1 MKGILKIG
9 LRNLHRYK
17 RRTILSSLI
26 IMLGILIVILFIGV
40 VSSFKKTMIETIT
53 DSTLGHIQIHK
64 KGYLTTLDTS
74 PLHFSVTPEERKVI
88 AEKLSK
94 NKYVE
99 AFTYRIRFNAI
110 ISNYSLSANMRV
122 MGIDPVK
129 ELATCPGQRTRTIGE
144 PDFSQGFVKKG
155 HIVLP
160 IRLSRS
166 MKIKVG
172 DTVVI
177 VATNKDGSVNALNF
191 KVQAFT
197 ESIMGP
203 GGRDGYIHLD
213 DTFTLLRTV
222 DVVEIPIRIKDI
234 DDLKPAIKSIKKDL
248 PKGIYDINPWSDF
261 SSFATIATV
270 IDLMLIFLRI
280 LLIAIVTISVMNVM
294 MMAVYERTREIGTL
308 SAMGTKPKHIMGMF
322 YSEAFFMGLFSSI
335 AGALLGVG
343 LLLILRS
350 LKLTFKWH
358 RSYVILSPSI
368 SFFDVLILVAVVIAF
383 TVLATIIPARKAKK
397 LEPVEALRFV

>member
-1 MKGILKIG
+1 
-9 LRNLHRYK
+9 
-17 RRTILSSLI
+17 
-26 IMLGILIVILFIGV
+26 
-40 VSSFKKTMIETIT
+40 MIETIT
-53 DSTLGHIQIHK
+53 DATLGHIQIHK

-74 PLHFSVTPEERKVI
+74 PLHFSISPAERKII
-88 AEKLSK
+88 ASKLSK

-99 AFTYRIRFNAI
+99 AFTYRIRFSAI
-110 ISNYSLSANMRV
+110 ISNYKLSANMRV
-122 MGIDPVK
+122 MGVDPVR

-144 PDFSQGFVKKG
+144 PDFSEGFVKKG

-160 IRLSRS
+160 TRLSRS
-166 MKIKVG
+166 MKVKVG

-203 GGRDGYIHLD
+203 GGRDGYIHLE
-213 DTFTLLRTV
+213 DTFTLLKTV
-222 DVVEIPIRIKDI
+222 DVIEIPVRIKNI
-234 DDLKPAIKSIKKDL
+234 DYLKKVIKSIKASL
-248 PKGIYDINPWSDF
+248 PKKTYDINPWSDF
-261 SSFATIATV
+261 SPFAAIATV

-308 SAMGTKPKHIMGMF
+308 SAMGTKPKHIMAMF

-335 AGALLGVG
+335 IGSFLGVG
-343 LLLILRS
+343 FLLILRS
-350 LKLTFKWH
+350 LNLTFKWS
-358 RSYVILSPSI
+358 RSYIKLSPSI
-368 SFFDVLILVAVVIAF
+368 SFIDIVILIAVVVGF
-383 TVLATIIPARKAKK
+383 TILATIIPARKAKK
-397 LEPVEALRFV
+397 SVGKRLLLENLQQL